1 MMNYG
6 SGIVNRHRNDSF
18 DLTTMKGIRAA
29 ADRVEKVPSH
39 ILLQR
44 YNSYRRYM
52 IFKRLWKKLFK

>member
-1 MMNYG
+1 MTN
-6 SGIVNRHRNDSF
+6 NRHRNDSF